1 MVIGDRAVL
10 GAGIE
15 LLAGA
20 RVWPDVQLPDGSVR
34 FSADG

>member
-1 MVIGDRAVL
+1 VVGDRAVL

-20 RVWPDVQLPDGSVR
+20 RVWPDVVLADGSIR
-34 FSADG
+34 FSADS